1 MATILILIFDLAF
14 RRGYSFDST
23 PGLLL
28 SQSQS
33 WTELRRTSLHF
44 LRDLGMGKQV
54 FDDLINQEVDNFV
67 QFIDDNFV
75 NQPVDIDPFF
85 NRATVAII
93 WRIISNE
100 SLMIGCPRLE
110 KMYNAAKMIAVEFGD
125 SFIQSTID
133 NESAFY
139 WVQKL
144 GYSKMKTYF
153 DDMFEEFETLIHDLQ
168 SSKFVDDENPATIT
182 EQYVKKMKDITDENH
197 VLFGSRGHLNLL
209 NVLSDLIIAGSD
221 TSANALQW
229 SMLYLMLH
237 PEHQLRL
244 VEEADLDEKPFT
256 EAFLWEVHRKGK
268 VVPTSVFHV
277 TNEDTEVKDYFLP
290 KGTLIIPL
298 IGEIMRNPEY
308 FPKPEEF
315 DPERYLSYENDQ
327 LHCHPH
333 PKLIP
338 FGIGRRRC
346 LGEPI
351 ANVSLKTFVSKLL
364 QKYEL
369 VPASKLQD
377 LPREGYIKGPMPFK
391 MIFKPR
397 K

>member
-1 MATILILIFDLAF
+1 MKILGHDFKLYYYLAF

-44 LRDLGMGKQV
+44 LRDLGMGKSG

-67 QFIDDNFV
+67 QFIDENYL

-133 NESAFY
+133 NESVFH

-144 GYSKMKTYF
+144 GFSKMKTYF
-153 DDMFEEFETLIHDLQ
+153 DNMFEEFETLIQNLKTSQID
-168 SSKFVDDENPATIT
+168 DDENPATIT
-182 EQYVKKMKDITDENH
+182 EQYVKKMKEITDENH

-221 TSANALQW
+221 TSANALQ
-229 SMLYLMLH
+229 
-237 PEHQLRL
+237 
-244 VEEADLDEKPFT
+244 
-256 EAFLWEVHRKGK
+256 
-268 VVPTSVFHV
+268 
-277 TNEDTEVKDYFLP
+277 
-290 KGTLIIPL
+290 
-298 IGEIMRNPEY
+298 
-308 FPKPEEF
+308 
-315 DPERYLSYENDQ
+315 
-327 LHCHPH
+327 
-333 PKLIP
+333 
-338 FGIGRRRC
+338 
-346 LGEPI
+346 
-351 ANVSLKTFVSKLL
+351 
-364 QKYEL
+364 
-369 VPASKLQD
+369 
-377 LPREGYIKGPMPFK
+377 
-391 MIFKPR
+391 
-397 K
+397 